1 MQLIAD
7 LLGGEKSRFAD
18 RVIKFVTPMTLV
30 PNVLRQGK
38 RLEDR
43 AHVFYA
49 GDDWADLPYNV
60 LYKATNIPFG
70 VHERLSS
77 VDGKPVVSVPGMIG
91 GEVFFKGYVAPK
103 LDWRANN
110 PTHRWLSKNN
120 LYQAIPDRRFL
131 GSDIEVEV
139 ENEEG
144 DTYLEKQ
151 QMKPEQFN
159 KMVSQVSGNAFKRL
173 EKMVQS
179 GVFEYQGAIKK
190 ANFKKLKDLDMKYTP
205 IKGTNQYLISG
216 TPEQFK
222 NLALSGFYDT
232 QSNEVSKILKGETN
246 APWWALNKVIGN
258 LYKKEQEAY
267 LNREKDKAE
276 KAKVKVKN

>member
-1 MQLIAD
+1 MTA
-7 LLGGEKSRFAD
+7 
-18 RVIKFVTPMTLV
+18 VI
-30 PNVLRQGK
+30 
-38 RLEDR
+38 
-43 AHVFYA
+43 
-49 GDDWADLPYNV
+49 
-60 LYKATNIPFG
+60 
-70 VHERLSS
+70 
-77 VDGKPVVSVPGMIG
+77 
-91 GEVFFKGYVAPK
+91 
-103 LDWRANN
+103 
-110 PTHRWLSKNN
+110 
-120 LYQAIPDRRFL
+120 
-131 GSDIEVEV
+131 
-139 ENEEG
+139 
-144 DTYLEKQ
+144 
-151 QMKPEQFN
+151 
-159 KMVSQVSGNAFKRL
+159 
-173 EKMVQS
+173 
-179 GVFEYQGAIKK
+179 GAIKK